1 MKKIE
6 ELIQRLCPNGISF
19 YELGELGTFYG
30 GLTGKSKDDFINGN
44 AKFITYKNVYTN
56 PALEIDVDD
65 KVKIDEY
72 ENQRTLQYG
81 DIIFTGSSETP
92 DECGLSSVVTK
103 KTDEKL
109 YLNSFCFFF
118 RFNDTSIMLPDFAKH
133 LFRCTKMR
141 NQICKTASGVTRYN
155 VSKKM
160 MEKVK
165 IPVPPLEVQCEIVHI
180 LDEFTLLSAELSA
193 ELSARQKQFEYYREK
208 LIAESNGKDYKLEEI
223 VNIYLGLT
231 HTPKY
236 VDGGIKFISA
246 QNTSKDYLDL
256 DNVKY
261 ISEEEYN
268 SITDNAKP
276 KRDDILFTRVGS
288 NLGHPVIVETD
299 EKLCIFVSLGF
310 LRVKNKNEVSNRYIK
325 HWINTENF
333 WEQVRKNVHGSAKVN
348 LNTGWLKDFRIKV
361 PTLEEQ
367 NKIVMQLDRLEE
379 ISKDISSGL
388 PAEIETRKKQYEYY
402 RDLLLNFKEQE

>member
-6 ELIQRLCPNGISF
+6 ELIQRLCPNGIPF

-30 GLTGKSKDDFINGN
+30 GLTGKSKDDFVNGN

-56 PALEIDVDD
+56 PALEIGVDD
-65 KVKIDEY
+65 KVKIDEN

-133 LFRCTKMR
+133 LFRCTEVR
-141 NQICKTASGVTRYN
+141 NQIGKTASGVTRYN
-155 VSKKM
+155 VSKKL

-208 LIAESNGKDYKLEEI
+208 LITESNGKEYRLEEI

-236 VDGGIKFISA
+236 VDSGIKFISA

-276 KRDDILFTRVGS
+276 KRNDILFTRVGS

-299 EKLCIFVSLGF
+299 EELCIFVSLGF
-310 LRVKNKNEVSNRYIK
+310 LRVKNNDEVSNRYIK

-348 LNTGWLKDFRIKV
+348 LNTGWLKDFKIKV
-361 PTLEEQ
+361 PTLDEQ

-388 PAEIETRKKQYEYY
+388 PAEIEARRKQYDYY